1 MKRVA
6 SREFMEIHKMSHPHS
21 STERREAPRV
31 SVDLPATVQCGSNP
45 RKSGKVVDLSIKG
58 AAIFLYSEPLEIG
71 SKLELRFTIPTEN
84 VSSKLRIEGRVRH
97 TYRILSTPGTPPEY
111 QYAVGVEFLNID
123 HYAQALL
130 AEFLR

>member
-1 MKRVA
+1 MLQHA
-6 SREFMEIHKMSHPHS
+6 SREFMEIHKMSHPHPI
-21 STERREAPRV
+21 TERREASRV

-58 AAIFLYSEPLEIG
+58 AAILYSEPLEIN
-71 SKLELRFTIPTEN
+71 SKLELRFTIPTET
-84 VSSKLRIEGRVRH
+84 VSPEIRIGARVRH
-97 TYRILSTPGTPPEY
+97 IYKISSTPDTLSKC

-123 HYAQALL
+123 PYARTLL